1 MSTRLRLS
9 HPFST
14 TSLAACLTLALSLV
28 FAAEKSFPTGTYAA
42 EGHKVTIAFDDKGQF
57 RVNESEVTQVTG
69 QYTSKGSQLEITD
82 AQGPWACTK
91 SGEQSGTYMWKYAD
105 SALTF
110 SKVKDLC
117 QDRVSS
123 LTQVKWKRQ
132 P

>member
-1 MSTRLRLS
+1 MAKRTRLS

-14 TSLAACLTLALSLV
+14 PALAACLTLAFSLAG
-28 FAAEKSFPTGTYAA
+28 AADKTFPTGTYTD
-42 EGHKVTIAFDDKGQF
+42 EGHKVTIAFDEQGQF
-57 RVNESEVTQVTG
+57 RVNESKVTQVTG
-69 QYTSKGSQLEITD
+69 QYTTKGGQLQITD

-91 SGEQSGTYMWKYAD
+91 AGEQSGTYAWKYVD

-117 QDRVSS
+117 QARVQS
-123 LTQVKWKRQ
+123 LTEMKWKRQ